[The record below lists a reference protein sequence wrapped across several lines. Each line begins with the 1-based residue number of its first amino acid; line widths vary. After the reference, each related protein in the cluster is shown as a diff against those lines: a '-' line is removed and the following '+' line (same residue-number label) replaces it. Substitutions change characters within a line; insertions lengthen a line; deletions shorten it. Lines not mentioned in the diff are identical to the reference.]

1 MNCSSASSHLVIF
14 LSNIAFDNMKP
25 ITPAMSPTN
34 ASQILNQI
42 SASKPAQTSGTA
54 TFSAKTITLSDGTGA
69 TKLFERSA
77 ASKKF
82 LSFVAPQKLKWE
94 NQLAFETIAQAVQ
107 TRFPKIKGD
116 QVMESLG
123 IRKGESIKLSKLHNF
138 DQTIV
143 DFKKAAYAKHIHAG
157 SSASKN
163 RFDQYRLQSTPGLV
177 AFTQLSSEDLSL
189 LGKYSVRGKVQDL
202 VSFQNS
208 VPGKVQDLVSFQ
220 KFVRASLDSTAPKT
234 GGSPDEQKAILNFI
248 SGWCQMNEN
257 ERSSLKSSLSVNGQA
272 AFDAISTLVNKMVSV
287 DKLPVTQT
295 NPFGLDR
302 LFARSKIFQDERRH
316 IKNALTSNQT
326 GTTEAVTT
334 ANLKKSAE
342 ILGETLGK
350 NWRAAGQQP
359 RSYMGLESQ
368 CKAAI
373 RSFLDSNMPLVL
385 KEIPDSQKATAGAQW
400 LLNKEAFI
408 SSMTKAAIA
417 EFTGNEIGAIT
428 NNQITIGGKAYDI
441 GKKIGDGGEGIV
453 RLAETANGEKIA
465 VKSTLPSATNPSSLT
480 TEIDRH
486 LLASSVNN
494 ENVLSLH
501 GAFSGDDGTL
511 SMAME
516 LAPHGDLANIFE
528 RFDSPQRQAFI
539 AQDPKNQ
546 EKLQNLDR
554 YVATSLFNGLTALHE
569 GAQMLHGDLK
579 AANVFIGANG
589 VPKLGDFGK
598 SVLLEENIV
607 KESMVDV
614 LTQLAP
620 EVALNKRNYFE
631 MTTSGDVWSIGV
643 VIFQMLTG
651 EASPIKPT
659 KMGGSADGAML
670 FSMDKFHN
678 DPAMHDAQARARA
691 LELDTIPDK
700 DMADLLVKIFHPDP
714 NQRPTASQ
722 ALAALNVMAGPTPPD
737 AAEQGKLLIELSQW
751 PVNNANK

>member
-1 MNCSSASSHLVIF
+1 
-14 LSNIAFDNMKP
+14 MKP

-82 LSFVAPQKLKWE
+82 LSFVAPQKLKRE
-94 NQLAFETIAQAVQ
+94 NQLAFETIAQAVR
-107 TRFPKIKGD
+107 TRFPEIKGD
-116 QVMESLG
+116 QVMASLG

-138 DQTIV
+138 DQTID
-143 DFKKAAYAKHIHAG
+143 DFKKATDAKNIHAG

-189 LGKYSVRGKVQDL
+189 LGKYSV
-202 VSFQNS
+202 
-208 VPGKVQDLVSFQ
+208 PGKVQDLVSFQ
-220 KFVRASLDSTAPKT
+220 KFVGASVDPTAIKT
-234 GGSPDEQKAILNFI
+234 SSSANEQQAILNFI
-248 SGWCQMNEN
+248 SGWCHMNEN

-326 GTTEAVTT
+326 GTTEAVTA

-342 ILGETLGK
+342 ILGKTLGEK
-350 NWRAAGQQP
+350 WRAAGQQP

-385 KEIPDSQKATAGAQW
+385 KEIPDSQKAAAGAQW
-400 LLNKEAFI
+400 LLNKEEFI
-408 SSMTKAAIA
+408 SSMAKAAIA

-428 NNQITIGGKAYDI
+428 NNQITIGNKTYDI

-453 RLAETANGEKIA
+453 RLAETTNGEKIA

-486 LLASSVNN
+486 LLASNLNN
-494 ENVLSLH
+494 ENILSLH
-501 GAFSGDDGTL
+501 GAFSGDDGAL
-511 SMAME
+511 NMAME
-516 LAPHGDLANIFE
+516 LAPHGDLKNIFG
-528 RFDSPQRQAFI
+528 RFDLTQRQAFI
-539 AQDPKNQ
+539 ARDPKNQ

-589 VPKLGDFGK
+589 VPKLADFGR

-607 KESMVDV
+607 KGATADAMA
-614 LTQLAP
+614 QLAP
-620 EVALNKRNYFE
+620 EVAVNLNNYFE
-631 MTTSGDVWSIGV
+631 MTCGADVWSIG
-643 VIFQMLTG
+643 IIIYEMKTG
-651 EASPIKPT
+651 DSFPIKLPE
-659 KMGGSADGAML
+659 KNKGGLDSELQSELTEFRKKTAML
-670 FSMDKFHN
+670 D
-678 DPAMHDAQARARA
+678 DQARANVLKLGA
-691 LELDTIPDK
+691 ITDK
-700 DMADLLVKIFHPDP
+700 PLADLLLKIFHPDP

-722 ALAALNVMAGPTPPD
+722 ALAALNAMAGPTPPD

>member
-1 MNCSSASSHLVIF
+1 
-14 LSNIAFDNMKP
+14 MKP
-25 ITPAMSPTN
+25 MSPAMSATT

-42 SASKPAQTSGTA
+42 KDSKPAQTSGA
-54 TFSAKTITLSDGTGA
+54 AAFSAKTITLLDGTEA

-82 LSFVAPQKLKWE
+82 LSFVAPQKLKRE
-94 NQLAFETIAQAVQ
+94 NELAFETIAQAVQ
-107 TRFPKIKGD
+107 TRFPKIRGD
-116 QVMESLG
+116 QVMASLG

-138 DQTIV
+138 DQTID
-143 DFKKAAYAKHIHAG
+143 DFKKAADAKNIHAG

-189 LGKYSVRGKVQDL
+189 LGKYSV
-202 VSFQNS
+202 
-208 VPGKVQDLVSFQ
+208 PGKVQDLVSFQ
-220 KFVRASLDSTAPKT
+220 KFVGASVDPAAIKT
-234 GGSPDEQKAILNFI
+234 SSSANEQQAILNFI

-257 ERSSLKSSLSVNGQA
+257 ERSFLKSSLSVNGQA

-287 DKLPVTQT
+287 DKLPVTQG
-295 NPFGLDR
+295 NSFGLDR
-302 LFARSKIFQDERRH
+302 LFARSTIFQAQRTH

-326 GTTEAVTT
+326 GTTEAVTA

-342 ILGETLGK
+342 ILGKTLGEK
-350 NWRAAGQQP
+350 WRAAGQQP

-385 KEIPDSQKATAGAQW
+385 KEIPDSQKAAAGAQW
-400 LLNKEAFI
+400 LLNKEEFI
-408 SSMTKAAIA
+408 SSMAKAAIA

-441 GKKIGDGGEGIV
+441 GKKIGDGGEGV
-453 RLAETANGEKIA
+453 VSLAETTNGEKIA
-465 VKSTLPSATNPSSLT
+465 VKSTLPSATNSSSLT

-494 ENVLSLH
+494 ENILSLH
-501 GAFSGDDGTL
+501 GAFIGDDGAL

-528 RFDSPQRQAFI
+528 RFDSTQRQAFI
-539 AQDPKNQ
+539 AQDLKNQ

-589 VPKLGDFGK
+589 IPKLGDFGK

-607 KESMVDV
+607 KESTVDV

-631 MTTSGDVWSIGV
+631 MTTSGDVWSMGI

-651 EASPIKPT
+651 EECPIKPT

-678 DPAMHDAQARARA
+678 DPAMHDTQARARA
-691 LELDTIPDK
+691 LGLDTISDK
-700 DMADLLVKIFHPDP
+700 DMAGLLVKIFHPDP

-722 ALAALNVMAGPTPPD
+722 ALAALNAMAGPTPPD
-737 AAEQGKLLIELSQW
+737 EAEQGKLLIELSQW
-751 PVNNANK
+751 PVNNP